1 MKYYILKEDFMKKFS
16 FGLFVLV
23 LLIANQLGSMLG
35 VAIALCVWMMTDGL
49 IEEFVKRQKN
59 KTK

>member
-1 MKYYILKEDFMKKFS
+1 MKKFS

-35 VAIALCVWMMTDGL
+35 VAIALCIWMMADGL
-49 IEEFVKRQKN
+49 VEEFVKHQKN
-59 KTK
+59 KPNKKEVE